1 MLWFLHESVC
11 KIICCS
17 PSPVFCCSRVWTIL
31 VSSCLLLL
39 RHGNRPSP
47 PCTSCTIRC
56 GNRPLVVVAY
66 ISHTLVSKADL
77 SHVLVD
83 IVVGVLTS
91 SRLVVDLYIYQ
102 SKAMEKSSSGC
113 HTFRVFRLVQVLCS
127 CALLSIPSSTS
138 SQVCVGAAEL
148 IARLCREFQG
158 QQADQARVCSTRSE
172 SLGER
177 TEIINT

>member
-1 MLWFLHESVC
+1 MEAALTSFTSNVSCIVIRQLWIRRC

-17 PSPVFCCSRVWTIL
+17 PSPVFCCSRVWTIS

-91 SRLVVDLYIYQ
+91 SRLVYIPIKGNGEKQFSVPHIQSFQTCASAVLVCPALYPFY
-102 SKAMEKSSSGC
+102 
-113 HTFRVFRLVQVLCS
+113 L
-127 CALLSIPSSTS
+127 
-138 SQVCVGAAEL
+138 
-148 IARLCREFQG
+148 
-158 QQADQARVCSTRSE
+158 
-172 SLGER
+172 
-177 TEIINT
+177 